1 VKNLKF
7 SGVTRIDQRSP
18 RDFFKGVARV
28 LFHALVVALSAG
40 IAFSLPSAVSF
51 IARDF
56 WLYWSLIEREKIY
69 LISVEIVLAIG
80 LMLLFSYVGRSW
92 RDRKIAK
99 TARSAGLVHFFPI
112 RGLLAQRRIRKLKNR
127 QGLARGVM
135 FISSTGFRTFVDPR
149 GDLHGVL
156 QNCRE
161 AKIMLLNPHS
171 EGARVRAKS
180 ILDPDVTPE
189 NFSEQI
195 RKSIDFLKGLKAVQK
210 NIKLKLYEDAPFLK
224 LAILGDYVW
233 LKHYHPV
240 FDVRRMPEYVFRHDQ
255 NPGGLYTPFYQ
266 YFLTRWENPDIPE
279 YDLDTDD
286 LVYRDATGR
295 ELKRKK
301 FHPSQHEAALN
312 TGNDAHEDGF
322 PPPADGPFSYSQSR
336 GL

>member
-1 VKNLKF
+1 MTNLKF
-7 SGVTRIDQRSP
+7 SAVTRIDQRSP
-18 RDFFKGVARV
+18 RHFLKSVARV
-28 LFHALVVALSAG
+28 LYHALLVALSAG
-40 IAFSLPSAVSF
+40 IAFSLPYTVSI

-56 WLYWSLIEREKIY
+56 WLYWSLIEKEKIY
-69 LISVEIVLAIG
+69 LMSVEIVLAIG
-80 LMLLFSYVGRSW
+80 LVLLFSYAGRNW
-92 RDRKIAK
+92 KDRKIAK
-99 TARSAGLVHFFPI
+99 TARAAGLVHFFPA
-112 RGLLAQRRIRKLKNR
+112 RGLLTQRRIRKLKDR
-127 QGLARGVM
+127 QGLARDVM
-135 FISSTGFRTFVDPR
+135 LISSTGFRTFVDPR

-171 EGARVRAKS
+171 EGAIVRAKS

-195 RKSIDFLKGLKAVQK
+195 RTSIDFLKGLKAVQK

-233 LKHYHPV
+233 LKHYHPG
-240 FDVRRMPEYVFRHDQ
+240 FDVHRMPEYVFRHDQ

-279 YDLDTDD
+279 YDLDSAD
-286 LVYRDATGR
+286 LVYRDAAGS

-312 TGNDAHEDGF
+312 STKDSHEDDL
-322 PPPADGPFSYSQSR
+322 PPPANGPFSYSQYG